1 MIYVVAIVD
10 ARGLILALKLNR
22 ATKVPPSCS
31 GTHSVLVFDEDGQ
44 FVATIEGSYQ
54 SEQHLVQPVGVV
66 MMSDGKIVV
75 AGDSSNNLAV
85 YFSDCFNMSFMI
97 CNVHNYE
104 ILKYDAHVQLYSRG
118 LTVSQSWMSPRS
130 TRY

>member
-22 ATKVPPSCS
+22 ATEVPPSCS

-44 FVATIEGSYQ
+44 FVATIKGSYQ
-54 SEQHLVQPVGVV
+54 SEQHLVQPAVGVV

-75 AGDSSNNLAV
+75 AGDSSHNLAV

-97 CNVHNYE
+97 CNVE